1 MRILLDT
8 NIVIDVALQREP
20 FFEQSDRILASC
32 EERALSGYVSASTIS
47 DIFYIVRKARGK
59 AWTIEFLSKLLDF
72 CAVAVVDSEIIHQAL
87 KSDFQDFEDAI
98 QYQAALRAG
107 LDGIVTRNPDDF
119 RGVTLSIFTPTAL
132 LRLLNLD

>member
-1 MRILLDT
+1 MKILLDT

-20 FFEQSDRILASC
+20 YLEKSDRILVSC
-32 EERALSGYVSASTIS
+32 EERTLSGYVSASTIT

-98 QYQAALRAG
+98 
-107 LDGIVTRNPDDF
+107 
-119 RGVTLSIFTPTAL
+119 
-132 LRLLNLD
+132 RL